1 MVKSSSV
8 RQSWEAALRLSEARQ
23 VIQPNRPE
31 PDRTARRL
39 AACVN
44 VDDVRQLAKR
54 RLPRAVFDFV
64 DGGAD
69 DEVTERENTAAF
81 QSWRFSPRVL
91 QDVGGADIT
100 TELFGR
106 RYGAP
111 LGLCPTGCP
120 SMIHPLGE
128 VAVARASAARELPYS
143 VSTAASTSI
152 EALAATGHE
161 DLWFQLYVLR
171 DRGLTRSLVER
182 AALSG
187 YRLLE
192 VTVDTAVSG
201 KRERDARNG
210 LTIPP
215 SLSARTIADIAVHVG
230 YWTEMLRGPA
240 LRYANLGEL
249 PVGDQRVTPSTLANL
264 FDPTVT
270 WDDIAE
276 VRTWWQGP
284 MLLKGPLGAVD
295 AKRAILLGIDG
306 IHISN
311 HGGRQL
317 DRSLPSADLL
327 RPVRSA
333 IGEDGAIVV
342 DSGIRHGADIA
353 VAVALGAD
361 LCAIGRPYVY
371 GLGAGGERGVE
382 KVLDLL
388 IDQLRRTMQLA
399 GTRSLGELRR
409 DGPELLKRRA

>member
-8 RQSWEAALRLSEARQ
+8 RQSWEATLRLSEARQ
-23 VIQPNRPE
+23 VIQPKRPE

-128 VAVARASAARELPYS
+128 VAVARASAARELPYCI
-143 VSTAASTSI
+143 STAASTSI
-152 EALAATGHE
+152 EALAATRHE

-230 YWTEMLRGPA
+230 YWTEMLRGPRYGTPTSVNFPSAINA
-240 LRYANLGEL
+240 LPPRPWPTSSTRLSRGTTLPRSGLGGKVPCFSRAPWRCRRQAGDFARDRWHPHL
-249 PVGDQRVTPSTLANL
+249 KPRRPPVGPE
-264 FDPTVT
+264 P
-270 WDDIAE
+270 
-276 VRTWWQGP
+276 P
-284 MLLKGPLGAVD
+284 
-295 AKRAILLGIDG
+295 
-306 IHISN
+306 
-311 HGGRQL
+311 
-317 DRSLPSADLL
+317 DR
-327 RPVRSA
+327 
-333 IGEDGAIVV
+333 
-342 DSGIRHGADIA
+342 
-353 VAVALGAD
+353 
-361 LCAIGRPYVY
+361 
-371 GLGAGGERGVE
+371 
-382 KVLDLL
+382 
-388 IDQLRRTMQLA
+388 
-399 GTRSLGELRR
+399 
-409 DGPELLKRRA
+409 